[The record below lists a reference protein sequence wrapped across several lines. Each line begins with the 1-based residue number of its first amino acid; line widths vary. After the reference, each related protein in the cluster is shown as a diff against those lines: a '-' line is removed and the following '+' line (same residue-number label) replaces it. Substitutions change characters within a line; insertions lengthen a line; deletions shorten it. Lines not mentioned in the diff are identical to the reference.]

1 MTRKTLLLLL
11 VTATLACRA
20 SSTPLPSPDVAWLR
34 VMSFNIA
41 AGNGNLTGIADVI
54 RGESPDVVALQEV
67 DVHWSARSGFADQAA
82 DLSRLLGM
90 HVRFAPI
97 YSLPPLQPGQP
108 RREYGVALLSRF
120 PVVAWSNDT
129 LTRLSTQD
137 SLPAPRRMPG
147 LLSATVDVRGTRV
160 RVYSTHTDYRPDPRV
175 RAMQNAEML
184 ALIARSPLP
193 TILVGDLN
201 APPSAPELQ
210 PLFARLLDAWS
221 VSGGDGFTYPA
232 GNPVR
237 RIDYVLTSQ
246 HFRAIAAR
254 VPPTTASDH
263 RPVVVEL
270 ARPNRR

>member
-1 MTRKTLLLLL
+1 MMKRLLLLL
-11 VTATLACRA
+11 AVATLACRA
-20 SSTPLPSPDVAWLR
+20 ISTQAPSPDVAWLR

-41 AGNGNLTGIADVI
+41 AGNGKLESIAGVI
-54 RGESPDVVALQEV
+54 RGASPDVVALQEV
-67 DVHWSARSGFADQAA
+67 DVHWSARSGFADQATE
-82 DLSRLLGM
+82 LSRVLGM

-137 SLPAPRRMPG
+137 SLPVPRRMPG
-147 LLSATVDVRGTRV
+147 LLAATLDVRGTSV

-175 RAMQNAEML
+175 REIQNAEML
-184 ALIARSPLP
+184 KYVAATPLP
-193 TILVGDLN
+193 TILMGDLN
-201 APPSAPELQ
+201 APPSAPEMQ
-210 PLFARLLDAWS
+210 PLFARLVDAWL
-221 VSGGDGFTYPA
+221 VTGGDGFTYPA
-232 GNPVR
+232 VNPVR

-246 HFRAIAAR
+246 HFQAISAS
-254 VPPTTASDH
+254 VIPTTASDH

-270 ARPNRR
+270 GRPQRR